1 MRLYSRM
8 NASAVDDP
16 EYGHIEPGEDGAFS
30 FEDELSDRLLRFH
43 HKGKPAWETDEQRSA
58 RMHDNE
64 MARRRDPESLYSA
77 VAGIADLTKQL
88 AALQLG
94 SVAAPG
100 NGLTLPPEAAAELDA
115 LRKQVAELQAAAAP
129 SAGDAPGGEGETPEK
144 PAARRKTAGSGATPA
159 Q

>member
-8 NASAVDDP
+8 SAAAVDDP

-43 HKGKPAWETDEQRSA
+43 HKGKPAWETDEQRAA
-58 RMHDNE
+58 RMHDDE

-77 VAGIADLTKQL
+77 VAGIADLTRQL
-88 AALQLG
+88 AALQIG
-94 SVAAPG
+94 GGTAPG
-100 NGLTLPPEAAAELDA
+100 TGPVLPPEAAAELEA

-129 SAGDAPGGEGETPEK
+129 DPPGGESPEGPAVRRK
-144 PAARRKTAGSGATPA
+144 PAGSKAARAE
-159 Q
+159 